1 MTSYKGSNGGRSCNF
16 FFKKKRSSSA
26 GSFGK
31 KMEEKEKRKK
41 KKKKGEKL
49 ARLCFLK
56 ARDFSSSLND
66 RQKQMTGGEKMHSLL
81 SGPRPCVFFLFGE
94 PTRN

>member
-1 MTSYKGSNGGRSCNF
+1 MEDAAVI
-16 FFKKKRSSSA
+16 FFKKKKGLVQQGALARRWRRR
-26 GSFGK
+26 K
-31 KMEEKEKRKK
+31 KGKK